1 MRKQFTSASCP
12 TCDTL
17 FERLPVEYDEDGSGY
32 PVLEVRPC
40 ADSECGKM
48 LCACCDQFHCD
59 GCGQTFCIDHLVSVP
74 DGTDR
79 PLRCCPACAAECE
92 VQQLPSPI
100 PPSSETNP
108 FSPAEAA

>member
-1 MRKQFTSASCP
+1 
-12 TCDTL
+12 
-17 FERLPVEYDEDGSGY
+17 
-32 PVLEVRPC
+32 
-40 ADSECGKM
+40 
-48 LCACCDQFHCD
+48 
-59 GCGQTFCIDHLVSVP
+59 VP